1 MQIWLVR
8 HALAAERDE
17 FSGPDTERP
26 LTARGRKQFRG
37 FARWLATEAAGP
49 NVVVTSPLV
58 RAIETAEI
66 LRKAFGLRKKD
77 LVPSDALRP
86 GAETK
91 QLIDLAAHAAA
102 GGIALVGHEPDF
114 SRALS
119 DFVGGGSFAFGK
131 GYAAA
136 VEFVDPP
143 TAGHGTLC
151 WFVGPRL

>member
-17 FSGPDTERP
+17 FDGPDGERP
-26 LTARGRKQFRG
+26 LTARGIKEFRG
-37 FARWLATEAAGP
+37 FARWLAEEVAPP
-49 NVVVTSPLV
+49 NAVITSPLV
-58 RAIETAEI
+58 RAVETAEI
-66 LRKAFGLRKKD
+66 LRKAFDLRKTD
-77 LVPSDALRP
+77 LALADGLRP
-86 GAETK
+86 GAEPAM
-91 QLIDLAAHAAA
+91 LIELARQAATGVVA
-102 GGIALVGHEPDF
+102 FVGHEPDL

-136 VEFVDPP
+136 IEFIAAPAP
-143 TAGHGTLC
+143 GRGSLC